1 MPSEIKGQERERG
14 RQRKRGEIKCQVHY
28 GPFCPE
34 TAAATTDKSRG
45 APSSI
50 GPGKAPGII
59 QGLSSLLLWE
69 PGSLSLLVRKRRWR
83 RGSRLGSRPVPT
95 RDPPPPVLKHGRSC
109 RGAQTVPTLLHFLHQ
124 STFNDLYA
132 CVLKGG
138 GRRAVCVCVCV
149 CLVGAGSVSVNSCEV
164 LSSGA

>member
-1 MPSEIKGQERERG
+1 MQSEIKGQERE

-59 QGLSSLLLWE
+59 QAPSSLLLRE
-69 PGSLSLLVRKRRWR
+69 ALSLPLSLSH
-83 RGSRLGSRPVPT
+83 S
-95 RDPPPPVLKHGRSC
+95 
-109 RGAQTVPTLLHFLHQ
+109 
-124 STFNDLYA
+124 
-132 CVLKGG
+132 
-138 GRRAVCVCVCV
+138 
-149 CLVGAGSVSVNSCEV
+149 SVSEEEEE
-164 LSSGA
+164 GHG